1 MKRHLV
7 DVPLLI
13 PICFIIFILILLLW
27 ASFLLV
33 LLSLASAKLCT
44 VNQCFQ
50 YSRLLYSN
58 QLPTSN
64 FIETPG

>member
-50 YSRLLYSN
+50 
-58 QLPTSN
+58 
-64 FIETPG
+64 